1 MLQSL
6 FNSDFLGEGYH
17 LEMSTKMSPDSSEY
31 VRISDAVDDAL
42 EEYFSQLNGHDCD
55 GLYDLV
61 LAEVERPLF
70 RCVMDHCAG
79 NQTKAAKV
87 LGINRGT
94 LRKKL
99 RLYDVN

>member
-1 MLQSL
+1 MEISK
-6 FNSDFLGEGYH
+6 NIS
-17 LEMSTKMSPDSSEY
+17 SNSSEY
-31 VRISDAVDDAL
+31 IRISDAVGDAL
-42 EEYFSQLNGHDCD
+42 ETYFNQLSGYECE
-55 GLYDLV
+55 GLYNLV

-79 NQTKAAKV
+79 NQTKAAKI

-99 RLYDVN
+99 KLYDVN

>member
-1 MLQSL
+1 MRTPTPVAT
-6 FNSDFLGEGYH
+6 H
-17 LEMSTKMSPDSSEY
+17 SSENE
-31 VRISDAVDDAL
+31 RISDAVDSAL
-42 EEYFSQLNGHDCD
+42 EEYFDQLKGHDCN

-70 RCVMDHCAG
+70 RCVLNHCAG
-79 NQTKAAKV
+79 NQTKAARL

-99 RLYDVN
+99 KLYDVN